1 MRKAP
6 CLYPELSCNYP
17 ELSYIYPELSCIYP
31 EVSWAEIRSNAPDV
45 IAGPPKVSKVLR
57 L

>member
-1 MRKAP
+1 MPKAP

-17 ELSYIYPELSCIYP
+17 EVSYLYPELSYIYP
-31 EVSWAEIRSNAPDV
+31 EVSWAEIRSNVPDV